1 MNQGKRLDSRGFRAL
16 CVLLALLQTFPLFAM
31 QNQSPPSL
39 PLSAAAQR
47 VAEEVKKVPIGG
59 KLTVL
64 KTDGTEYHGHL
75 QAIAAQDF
83 SFMEVDLKQPFT
95 LPYSEVQLVSKNYGG
110 KGIGGQRIHHPRRGF
125 IIGAAVLGT
134 MFVILIVALAKDK
147 S

>member
-1 MNQGKRLDSRGFRAL
+1 MNSRGFRTL
-16 CVLLALLQTFPLFAM
+16 CLLLALLQAFPLFAI

-47 VAEEVKKVPIGG
+47 VAEEVKKVPVGG

-64 KTDGTEYHGHL
+64 KTDGTEYHGRL
-75 QAIAAQDF
+75 QTIDQQGF
-83 SFMEVDLKQPFT
+83 SFMEVDLQQPLT
-95 LPYSEVQLVSKNYGG
+95 LSYSEVQLVSENYGG
-110 KGIGGQRIHHPRRGF
+110 KGIGGKRIHHPTRGL

-134 MFVILIVALAKDK
+134 IFVILIVALAKDK

>member
-1 MNQGKRLDSRGFRAL
+1 MNQRKGLDSRGFRAL
-16 CVLLALLQTFPLFAM
+16 CVLLALLQAFPLFAM

-39 PLSAAAQR
+39 TLSAAAQR
-47 VAEEVKKVPIGG
+47 VAAEVKRVPIGG

-75 QAIAAQDF
+75 QAITAQDY

-95 LPYSEVQLVSKNYGG
+95 LSYSEVQLVRKNYGG
-110 KGIGGQRIHHPRRGF
+110 KGIGGQRIHHPTRGLL
-125 IIGAAVLGT
+125 IGAAILGT
-134 MFVILIVALAKDK
+134 VFVVLIVALAKDK